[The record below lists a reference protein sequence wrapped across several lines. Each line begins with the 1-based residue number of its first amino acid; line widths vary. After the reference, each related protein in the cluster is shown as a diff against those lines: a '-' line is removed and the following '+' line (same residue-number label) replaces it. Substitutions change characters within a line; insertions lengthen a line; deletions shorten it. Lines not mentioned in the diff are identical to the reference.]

1 MGKIGEIWAKLG
13 LKKDD
18 FDKGLDQANS
28 KAKGFGSSLKSMGAA
43 AKAVWAAVG
52 VAAVK
57 AVKEFINSSQ
67 TLGDEWAK
75 TVSGMTSRWQNFIS
89 GVNREVAATGGN
101 LKKFLFDRKYFQ
113 DVIRSTYQKIS
124 GNGEGD
130 AATLAGE
137 AKAEALDALFEI
149 ENAFKIETAQMAPR
163 LNELY
168 LKMMNTALSGSE
180 RAAAGAEYRKLLEP
194 IYAKRAQGYQGVMN
208 ASVKNWAAIGGISG
222 KYSNEEIVNLVKMM
236 GTNSSYVEQNF
247 SDFYKAYQ
255 SIGDKLTSEMVDAIV
270 SYNNAA
276 NELDQTLRRIDRVAI
291 NAGNAD
297 VGKAAEEEQGMS
309 YVDVID
315 GVMNDVIS
323 RIESGKYQ
331 VESIWDDMLD
341 LVDVEWETPE
351 LDISKT
357 EESLQKLM
365 DDWEEQQKAM
375 QEFTDNL
382 SSVLESGI
390 EDSIYSLSEGL
401 GQLAAGGDLQDFAS
415 NMLNQMASFAKK
427 FGSMLIEFGVGALAL
442 KKLIMNPYTAIAA
455 GAALVALGGM
465 ASQKAQAMTDS
476 FTGSSSSGSSGSTT
490 SSDQNIN
497 TELTIHVV
505 GRLDGKD
512 ILLSSERAKKYYSK

>member
-28 KAKGFGSSLKSMGAA
+28 KAKGFGSSLKEMGAA

-67 TLGDEWAK
+67 TMGDAWNRTIDGMK
-75 TVSGMTSRWQNFIS
+75 SGWSSFVQT
-89 GVNREVAATGGN
+89 VNRKGFWN
-101 LKKFLFDRKYFQ
+101 
-113 DVIRSTYQKIS
+113 
-124 GNGEGD
+124 
-130 AATLAGE
+130 TLARMANPETGQQLGAELRKAQLQGE
-137 AKAEALDALFEI
+137 AFSSAYDALFEV
-149 ENAFKIETAQMAPR
+149 ENAFNIATKRLGPR

-168 LKMMNTALSGSE
+168 LKMMNTALSGGE
-180 RAAAGAEYRKLLEP
+180 RAEAANEYRSILEP
-194 IYAKRAQGYQGVMN
+194 IYENRMQAYKKVMDE
-208 ASVKNWAAIGGISG
+208 AIKLWTTEGGIAG
-222 KYSNEEIVNLVKMM
+222 LYTNEQIVELIQMM
-236 GTNSSYVEQNF
+236 GTDEQKVKELYKP
-247 SDFYKAYQ
+247 FYDAYQ
-255 SIGDKLTSEMVDAIV
+255 AKSDEKESFLVDAITAYYDA
-270 SYNNAA
+270 SNAL
-276 NELDQTLRRIDRVAI
+276 NETLRRVDRVAI
-291 NAGNAD
+291 NAANIDTTAP
-297 VGKAAEEEQGMS
+297 ATEEEQGMS

-315 GVMNDVIS
+315 GVMNDVIG

-365 DDWEEQQKAM
+365 DDWQTAQQEM

-401 GQLAAGGDLQDFAS
+401 GQLAAGGDLQDFSA

-442 KKLIMNPYTAIAA
+442 RKLIMNPYTAIAA
-455 GAALVALGGM
+455 GAALVALGGI

-476 FTGSSSSGSSGSTT
+476 FTGSSSSGSSGST
-490 SSDQNIN
+490 SASEQNIN

>member
-18 FDKGLDQANS
+18 FDKGLDQAND

-75 TVSGMTSRWQNFIS
+75 TVSGMKSRWQNFIS
-89 GVNREVAATGGN
+89 SINRGLADKEN
-101 LKKFLFDRKYFQ
+101 LKKFLWDPFYFFKQ
-113 DVIRSTYQKIS
+113 TA
-124 GNGEGD
+124 GNGEGS
-130 AATLAGE
+130 AAKLAGE
-137 AKAEALDALFEI
+137 AKAQALDALFEI

-194 IYAKRAQGYQGVMN
+194 IYAKRAQGYQDLMN
-208 ASVKNWAAIGGISG
+208 ATVKNWAAIGGISD

-255 SIGDKLTSEMVDAIV
+255 SVGDNLTSEMVDAIV

-276 NELDQTLRRIDRVAI
+276 NELDQSLRRIDRVAI

-297 VGKAAEEEQGMS
+297 VGKAADKEQGLS

-315 GVMNDVIS
+315 GVMNDVIG

-341 LVDVEWETPE
+341 MVDVDWETPE

-365 DDWEEQQKAM
+365 DVWEEQQKVM

-401 GQLAAGGDLQDFAS
+401 GQLAAGGDLQDFSA

-442 KKLIMNPYTAIAA
+442 RKLIMNPYTAIAA
-455 GAALVALGGM
+455 GAALVALGGI

-476 FTGSSSSGSSGSTT
+476 FTGSSSSGSSGST
-490 SSDQNIN
+490 SASDQNIN